1 MHISKQ
7 FQGKSS
13 RYANV
18 NYQQNEYVQ
27 GSRNTS
33 EIGFD
38 EITSNKHLWITSSGP
53 GSLSD
58 KYRGVDLPGEDHE
71 TERSSEISKNKLERM
86 RSKSKSPLP
95 IRDDGIIT
103 TISRQEEQT
112 HDDQCSSVI
121 SLSDKYRTQE
131 EIEIFQV

>member
-1 MHISKQ
+1 M
-7 FQGKSS
+7 
-13 RYANV
+13 
-18 NYQQNEYVQ
+18 
-27 GSRNTS
+27 
-33 EIGFD
+33 
-38 EITSNKHLWITSSGP
+38 
-53 GSLSD
+53 SD

-131 EIEIFQV
+131 EIEIFQVS

>member
-1 MHISKQ
+1 M
-7 FQGKSS
+7 
-13 RYANV
+13 
-18 NYQQNEYVQ
+18 
-27 GSRNTS
+27 
-33 EIGFD
+33 
-38 EITSNKHLWITSSGP
+38 
-53 GSLSD
+53 SD

-71 TERSSEISKNKLERM
+71 AERSSEISKNKLERM

-103 TISRQEEQT
+103 TISRQEEQA